1 MKIVEL
7 FEATLPWQAASQL
20 KEKRLRALL
29 TPEVVA
35 ANHDLLIHFIGSKIT
50 LEEINKLQAHL
61 NGGLLDDGDLD
72 DVLNVMEKM
81 LKFADAFRSGTG
93 LQLKL
98 GSGDPAWV
106 RYHSGK
112 WQVEHRNRTDYGGTI
127 KKFDEPEE
135 VVDYIKK
142 RHALELKRDAIVQEL
157 DAAQLDKYDVG
168 GMNLEAGRGY
178 GHGKNRAYV
187 YVMPTRIN
195 IDLAT
200 TTGNGGSQY
209 LGTKHAKT
217 AAEAIA
223 LVKQHLGV
231 K

>member
-1 MKIVEL
+1 MIIREL
-7 FEATLPWQAASQL
+7 FEAKLPWQTASQL

-50 LEEINKLQAHL
+50 LGEIDTLAAHL
-61 NGGLLDDGDLD
+61 KGNLLDRGDVD
-72 DVLNVMEKM
+72 EVLNVMEKM
-81 LKFADAFRSGTG
+81 LKFADAFRSGTD

-98 GSGDPAWV
+98 GSGNPALV
-106 RYHSGK
+106 YYHSGK
-112 WQVEHRNRTDYGGTI
+112 WQVEHRNRTDYSSTT

-157 DAAQLDKYDVG
+157 DAASLKQYEIG
-168 GMNLEAGRGY
+168 SMNLEAGRAY
-178 GHGKNRAYV
+178 GHKNKFV
-187 YVMPTRIN
+187 NVFVMPTRIAL
-195 IDLAT
+195 DLMAKAQVGVQHFQT
-200 TTGNGGSQY
+200 TY
-209 LGTKHAKT
+209 AKT
-217 AAEAIA
+217 AAEAIT